1 MLSTAAL
8 RPRDEL
14 ENVLGSTDAGFT
26 CIMPRA
32 GGLAMTDIATR
43 VYNHTWKIDPIV
55 RSVIDTDFYK
65 LLMAQSILRHNP
77 DTRVTFS
84 LINRSARVPL
94 ARLIDEDEL
103 REQLD
108 HIRTLSLSRGES
120 TWLRG
125 NTFYGKRW
133 MFDPEFI
140 EWLEGFRFPEY
151 RLERKGEQYELTFAG
166 RWVES
171 MMWEIPALA
180 VIMELRSRAVLRHM
194 GRFELEVLYARA
206 MARVW
211 EKVTE
216 LRALDTLRIADFGTR
231 RRHGFLWQDWCVQA
245 MHEGLGPEV
254 RRHIELPDR
263 HAPRGRGGRHQRAR
277 AADGLCGARRDGRG
291 AGAARPTACWR
302 TGRPT
307 MAATCWSSCPIPS
320 RPRGSYGGRPTGWR
334 AGRACASTRAIP
346 WRAARR

>member
-1 MLSTAAL
+1 
-8 RPRDEL
+8 
-14 ENVLGSTDAGFT
+14 
-26 CIMPRA
+26 
-32 GGLAMTDIATR
+32 MTDIATR
-43 VYNHTWKIDPIV
+43 VYDHTWKIDPIV

-84 LINRSARVPL
+84 LINRTARVPL
-94 ARLIDEDEL
+94 ARLIDEAEL

-108 HIRTLSLSRGES
+108 HIRTLRLSRGES

-133 MFDPEFI
+133 MFDPDFI

-151 RLERKGEQYELTFAG
+151 HLERKGEQYELTFGG

-194 GRFELEVLYARA
+194 GRFELQVLYARA
-206 MARVW
+206 MTRVW
-211 EKVTE
+211 EKVTA
-216 LRALDTLRIADFGTR
+216 LRQLDGLRVADFGTR

-245 MHEGLGPEV
+245 MIEGLGPKFS
-254 RRHIELPDR
+254 RHVELPDR

-277 AADGLCGARRDGRG
+277 AADGLCRARRHGRG
-291 AGAARPTACWR
+291 SWRARPTRCSR
-302 TGRPT
+302 TGSAT
-307 MAATCWSSCPIPS
+307 MAATC
-320 RPRGSYGGRPTGWR
+320 
-334 AGRACASTRAIP
+334 
-346 WRAARR
+346 